1 MTLEDWQLAV
11 KAKQEEAAA
20 KIPAAWRISTSFT
33 DRISETASNNVLQ
46 VPRECGILSAKQLE
60 ITENYDATAL
70 LEKIHSKYFTAAD
83 VAEAFCIRAAIA
95 QQVTNCLT
103 ETFFD
108 QALERAR
115 ELDDYLEK
123 TGKVIGPLHG
133 LPVSL
138 KDCFNV
144 KGIPST
150 IGYTEFIK
158 HGPVTTNSAVVQTL
172 LDLGAI
178 LYAGDSHNYVFGR
191 TLNPHRSNLTAGGS
205 SGGEGALVAMRGS
218 ILGVGTD
225 IAGSIRIPAY
235 CNGTYAL
242 RPSED
247 RIPYG
252 GQTSSSR
259 KGLAGIKAVAGPLAT
274 SVRDLELF
282 SRVVINSDPWKYDS
296 SAIFSTWRTVP
307 AKPKL
312 RLGFILEDTHF
323 PVHPPVL
330 NTLTQAVER
339 LKAAGHEIINLEPP
353 SITNATL
360 LAFRNFAMDP
370 ANTAFK
376 HIQASGEPRIPAL
389 SSTDLPHEYM
399 PYDYAPLT
407 LEGLYDLLEERG
419 KYKAEFGRLFTEK
432 QIDAIIMPGYQGTA
446 PQHDLIGWVPYTVVN
461 NVLNH
466 PAAIIPY
473 RKANKADDAKYLRD
487 VEYRP
492 PCKQLLIWQLFTEES
507 AANHH
512 KDIADDVEGAPC
524 CVQVVGRNMREE
536 ELLRE
541 VETIS
546 MVLKN

>member
-1 MTLEDWQLAV
+1 MTLENWQVAV

-33 DRISETASNNVLQ
+33 DQISETSSNNVLQ

-70 LEKIHSKYFTAAD
+70 LENIHSKHFTAVE

-115 ELDDYLEK
+115 ELDEYLQKNGEI
-123 TGKVIGPLHG
+123 IGPLHG

-158 HGPVTTNSAVVQTL
+158 HGPVTSNSAVVQIL
-172 LDLGAI
+172 LDLGAV

-191 TLNPHRSNLTAGGS
+191 TLNPNRSNLTAGGS

-296 SAIFSTWRTVP
+296 SAIFSTWRAVAP
-307 AKPKL
+307 KQKL
-312 RLGFILEDTHF
+312 RLGFILEDSHF

-339 LKAAGHEIINLEPP
+339 LKAAGHDIINLEPP
-353 SITNATL
+353 SIKKATL

-389 SSTDLPHEYM
+389 SSTDLPHDYM

-419 KYKAEFGRLFTEK
+419 KYKAEFGKIITEK
-432 QIDAIIMPGYQGTA
+432 KIDAIIMPGYQGTA
-446 PQHDLIGWVPYTVVN
+446 PQHDIIGWVPYTVVN
-461 NVLNH
+461 NVLNY
-466 PAAIIPY
+466 PAVVIPY
-473 RKANKADDAKYLRD
+473 RKANKADDAKFLRD

-492 PCKQLLIWQLFTEES
+492 PS
-507 AANHH
+507 ADRH

-524 CVQVVGRNMREE
+524 CVQVVGRHMQEE

-546 MVLKN
+546 KVLAN